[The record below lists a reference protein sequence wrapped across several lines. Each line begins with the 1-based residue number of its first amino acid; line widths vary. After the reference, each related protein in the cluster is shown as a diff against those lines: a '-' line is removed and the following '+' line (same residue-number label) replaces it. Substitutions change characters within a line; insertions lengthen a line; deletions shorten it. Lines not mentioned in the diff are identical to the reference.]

1 LLDFTASGTALALL
15 DPWGAQIDSAE
26 KRLAAAKAS
35 GKYNSLTTPIG
46 TLLDDPAARAV
57 LEKHIPDLIG
67 NSQIATA
74 RGITLSELGAFLP
87 QRLTS
92 GVLNAID
99 AELPAIPASGK

>member
-1 LLDFTASGTALALL
+1 
-15 DPWGAQIDSAE
+15 
-26 KRLAAAKAS
+26 
-35 GKYNSLTTPIG
+35 
-46 TLLDDPAARAV
+46 V
-57 LEKHIPDLIG
+57 IG